1 MTRPIWS
8 GNLQISLVSF
18 GVGLIPATD
27 PAGEVSFHQ
36 VDRKTGQR
44 VHHQKVVNDD
54 SVEQADIVKGYEIGK
69 GKYIA
74 IEPQEI
80 KDLRIES
87 KSTLEIQQFVALE
100 EIPLELF
107 EKPYFVVPEP
117 ADQTTAYS
125 VILRALEQTGKAGL
139 GEIAFAG
146 REHLVAIAPV
156 REKDVHGLMAYTL
169 RYGRE
174 LRNASEYFVPVQ
186 NGALDKKQLAM
197 AIDLMGHYSGKLDL
211 SAFKDDYEVALR
223 KLIDAKMKNMPLPLE
238 AEKTPRGKVINLA
251 DALRKSLGN
260 AQKQDGK
267 SKPPAR
273 ASAGRKGAGTV
284 KSARRNSRV
293 A

>member
-18 GVGLIPATD
+18 GVSLVPATD
-27 PAGEVSFHQ
+27 PAREISFHQ

-44 VHHQKVVNDD
+44 VHHQKVVDD
-54 SVEQADIVKGYEIGK
+54 ASVEQADIVKGYEIGK

-87 KSTLEIQQFVALE
+87 KNALDIQHFVELE

-117 ADQTTAYS
+117 ADQTTAYR
-125 VILRALEQTGKAGL
+125 VILRALQQTGKAGL

-146 REHLVAIAPV
+146 REHLVAVAPA
-156 REKDVHGLMAYTL
+156 REKNVHGLMAYTL
-169 RYGRE
+169 RYGQE
-174 LRNASEYFVPVQ
+174 LRNASEYFAPIQ
-186 NGALDKKQLAM
+186 NDALDKKQLAM
-197 AIDLMGHYSGKLDL
+197 AVDLIGHYSAKLDL
-211 SAFKDDYEVALR
+211 TAFKDDYEEALR
-223 KLIDAKMKNMPLPLE
+223 KLIDAKLKNMPLPLE
-238 AEKTPRGKVINLA
+238 PEKAPRGKIINLA

-260 AQKQDGK
+260 AQKQGGK

-273 ASAGRKGAGTV
+273 ASAGRKGPGTV
-284 KSARRNSRV
+284 KSARRTSRV